1 MDRRETTS
9 GRIRG
14 TRRDGDGMAR
24 VLRQHMTPAEAV
36 LWRSLR
42 ERQLGA
48 LKFRR
53 QHPLGPYIVDFC
65 CPESRLIVEVDGKV
79 HERQREY
86 DAGRT
91 EQFEH
96 YGYRVLR
103 FSNDDIMYQLDAV
116 LDAILTAASEID
128 TRQPKP

>member
-1 MDRRETTS
+1 
-9 GRIRG
+9 
-14 TRRDGDGMAR
+14 
-24 VLRQHMTPAEAV
+24 MTPAEAV